1 MNKFKVDQTYY
12 PHPLLKYEGK
22 YLIYE
27 IEDLVYSYNSLNEK
41 LVINYI
47 LNIPLK
53 YLSNNIKIKSF
64 HLNSEIK
71 LFYSIY
77 DEYLPKYLDN
87 ESIKYLKKTNVS
99 YLGKDVKFF
108 PKYIIECIND
118 KNVSIEFK
126 TVLVALINCKK
137 LDIEKRLE
145 LYNKISLIH
154 INLGNILLKLSK
166 YDDNSLNKDSVT
178 FSSIY
183 EII

>member
-1 MNKFKVDQTYY
+1 MNKFEIDQTYY
-12 PHPLLKYEGK
+12 PTPLLKIEEN

-27 IEDLVYSYNSLNEK
+27 IEDLCYSYNFFDEN

-53 YLSNNIKIKSF
+53 YLSNNIKIVSNY
-64 HLNSEIK
+64 LNSEIK

-77 DEYLPKYLDN
+77 DDYLSKYLDN
-87 ESIKYLKKTNVS
+87 ENIKKLKKTDIS
-99 YLGKDVKFF
+99 YIDDDVQYF

-118 KNVSIEFK
+118 KNATSDFK
-126 TVLVALINCKK
+126 TVLLSLINCNKIN
-137 LDIEKRLE
+137 IEKRLE
-145 LYNKISLIH
+145 LYDKISMIH

-166 YDDNSLNKDSVT
+166 DDSDSLNRESVT

-183 EII
+183 QIM